1 MPIAGRCHCGNI
13 AYTLDW
19 PAEVASVPARACSCA
34 FCRKHGNVWTAHPA
48 AALAVSVRDAARVSR
63 YAFETKTADFHVC
76 ARCGVPPVVTSE
88 IEGRTYAV
96 VNVNTFENVDAALLK
111 HSSGSLDG
119 ESVDDR
125 LARRQRNWIGQVDF
139 PAADG

>member
-19 PAEVASVPARACSCA
+19 PADAATIPARACSCA

-48 AALAVSVRDAARVSR
+48 AALAVTLRDAAHVSR

-76 ARCGVPPVVTSE
+76 TICGVVPLVTST

-96 VNVNTFENVDAALLK
+96 VNVNTFEDVDPARLA
-111 HSSGSLDG
+111 HASVSCDG
-119 ESVDDR
+119 DYETAR
-125 LARRQRNWIGQVDF
+125 LARRSRNWIGDVRF
-139 PAADG
+139 VAG

>member
-76 ARCGVPPVVTSE
+76 AICGVVPLVTST
-88 IEGRTYAV
+88 IDGHTYAV
-96 VNVNTFENVDAALLK
+96 VNVNTFENVDPAQLA
-111 HSSGSLDG
+111 HAGVSFDG
-119 ESVDDR
+119 ETEAAR
-125 LARRQRNWIGQVDF
+125 LARRARNWIGDVRF
-139 PAADG
+139 ASA